1 MSSNHLYQ
9 VWFQRIGQ
17 MWSHLY
23 LPQRRNMAQLIV
35 GIYLA
40 KSVYLSKI
48 ALKIPGSA
56 VRISIERRL
65 SRFLDNPAIQV
76 RACYDPLVMPLLQ
89 SLSQTG
95 VVRLI
100 VDGTKIGFGHQLLM
114 VSVAYRHRSIPV
126 VWTWVDC
133 ARGHSSTEVQ
143 LALLAH
149 VRSMLPANASVLLV
163 GDCEFGAV
171 EVIRY
176 LEHWHWKYV
185 LRQKPNN
192 LVQLPGLEWQTFGSL
207 VFKAGQSSWTSQ
219 GLLTAKHAYT
229 VNLLAHW
236 RKGEREP
243 WLLATNLDTCQA
255 TLKAYALRMWI
266 DEMFGDWKKHG
277 FDLESTH
284 LRHFLKLSRLTLAIA
299 VLYLWLVT
307 SGSQVIKQGLRRL
320 VDRAD
325 RRDLSIF
332 QIGMGF
338 IDRQLTNG
346 LNISISFCPIL

>member
-1 MSSNHLYQ
+1 MSSNHLYHT
-9 VWFQRIGQ
+9 WFQQIGQ

-35 GIYLA
+35 GLYLA
-40 KSVYLSKI
+40 KSVCLHKI
-48 ALKIPGSA
+48 AWKIPGNA
-56 VRISIERRL
+56 VQVSIERRL
-65 SRFLDNPAIQV
+65 SRFLGNPAIRV
-76 RACYDPLVMPLLQ
+76 RECYDPLVKPLLQ
-89 SLSQTG
+89 SLGKTG

-100 VDGTKIGFGHQLLM
+100 MDATKVSFSHQLLM
-114 VSVAYRHRSIPV
+114 VSVAYRHRAIPV
-126 VWTWVDC
+126 AWTWVDC
-133 ARGHSSTEVQ
+133 ARGHSSAGVQ

-149 VRSMLPANASVLLV
+149 VRSLLPADATVLLV
-163 GDCEFGAV
+163 GDCEFGAI
-171 EVIRY
+171 EVIHQ
-176 LEHWHWKYV
+176 LDIWHWKYV

-192 LVQLPGLEWQTFGSL
+192 LVQLSGHDWQTFDSL
-207 VFKAGQSSWTSQ
+207 ILKDDQSLWLGQ
-219 GLLTAKHAYT
+219 GLLTSKHAYP

-236 RKGEREP
+236 RKGEPEP
-243 WLLATNLDTCQA
+243 WLLATNLTSRQA
-255 TLKAYALRMWI
+255 ALKAYALRMWI
-266 DEMFGDWKKHG
+266 DEMFGDWKKNG

-284 LRHFLKLSRLTLAIA
+284 LCHFLKLSRLTLAVA

-338 IDRQLTNG
+338 IERSLTNG
-346 LNISISFCPIL
+346 LGISVSFYPVL